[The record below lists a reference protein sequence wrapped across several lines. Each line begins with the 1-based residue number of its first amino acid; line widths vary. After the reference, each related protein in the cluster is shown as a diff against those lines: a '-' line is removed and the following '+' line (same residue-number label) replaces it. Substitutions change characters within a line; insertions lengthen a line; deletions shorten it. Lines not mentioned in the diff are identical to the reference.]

1 MTLKIGQEPMKFRF
15 LLITAATC
23 SILGLSACQTTTKTL
38 SNDIAALG
46 NTLFGNVNT
55 QAATV
60 AGLQQQDITAAFKQA
75 LSIGTQEV
83 VQQLGQ
89 RDGFRADPKIHIPLP
104 ASLAKVQGALDTV
117 GASYLLDDLETRL
130 NRAAEIATPHA
141 KELFINAISEMT
153 FDDIYTIYKG
163 PKDSATTYFRQ
174 KMSAPLATKMSPFV
188 QNAISQAG
196 VIQSYDKA
204 MGKYQDIP
212 FMPDVKADLT
222 SYVVDQGIEGIF
234 FYLAQQERAIREN
247 PTRQTTELLKKVFG
261 SRI

>member
-1 MTLKIGQEPMKFRF
+1 MKRRLFLMTA
-15 LLITAATC
+15 TTC
-23 SILGLSACQTTTKTL
+23 SILGLSACQTTTQTL

-46 NTLFGNVNT
+46 GALFGNVNMP
-55 QAATV
+55 AATI

-75 LSIGTQEV
+75 LSLGTQEV
-83 VQQLGQ
+83 VQQLSQ
-89 RDGFRADPKIHIPLP
+89 TDGFKADPKIHIPLP
-104 ASLAKVQGALDTV
+104 SSLAKVQGALEKV

-196 VIQSYDKA
+196 VVQSYDKA
-204 MGKYQDIP
+204 MGKYQAIP

-234 FYLAQQERAIREN
+234 FYLAQQEKSIRQD
-247 PTRQTTELLKKVFG
+247 PVRQTTDLLKKVFG
-261 SRI
+261 TRLPNTSNN